1 MPEFQCSHSK
11 RILCLWFPNWPI
23 QRLVV
28 EQVELRKQRIIL
40 FRRDS
45 RRGRVVSA
53 ASPLA
58 IKGGV
63 CEGMPVSEAKSLLR
77 GSGRF
82 AIFEHDLEQDV
93 TGLETLSDSLEEF
106 SPVVGLETI
115 DSKELKRGRRP
126 NSLFLDV
133 TGLAHLFGDETQLAR
148 QLLLHCDGLGYL
160 PRIAIADT
168 VGEAWG
174 LARYAAGHHFS
185 ETRQPLVMP
194 VAKERDEVADGLM
207 RELPVESLRLDP
219 VVIDTLFQLGIENLG
234 QLLRLSRDELAMRLG
249 DVIHRRLDQFSGK
262 IEEPIVARRKPTEFV
277 AEQTLDYP
285 TSHRETIEVV
295 VARLVCRLCEQLRA
309 GQQGALEWWVR
320 LKCQRGAAI
329 EFRVNLFQ
337 PTAETAQVMPLISMQ
352 LEQAL
357 APVTRR
363 SSKKKRSVKNSRF
376 QADAGLGKQSK
387 EKVSQPIGESRVESD
402 WRTREGEVFH
412 RYTTTSVQE
421 VTVCVNS
428 HVLLVQ
434 EQRQLFD
441 ENPRLDRQALS
452 HLINR
457 LANRVGPENVVYPA
471 LLSGA
476 QPEYAYRLRPLVD
489 PSRQRR
495 RRKSK
500 PVCQSHIQAR
510 PLRLFRPPL
519 PLRTMRVVESE
530 RNGRISSQLRVGDE
544 LKVGDESKLRSEV
557 PPVLLR
563 VNDNVVLRVADSW
576 GPERIETGWWRGLTI
591 CRDYWR
597 IEIETKQHFWVY
609 RDLRSNAWF
618 LHGEF

>member
-1 MPEFQCSHSK
+1 MPEVRLSHSK

-28 EQVELRKQRIIL
+28 DQVELRKQRIIL

-45 RRGRVVSA
+45 RRGQLVSA

-82 AIFEHDLEQDV
+82 AIFEHDLQQDV
-93 TGLETLSDSLEEF
+93 AGLETLSDSLEEF

-115 DSKELKRGRRP
+115 DSQDFKRGRRP

-133 TGLAHLFGDETQLAR
+133 TGLAHLFGDEAQLAR
-148 QLLLHCDGLGYL
+148 QLLLHCDRLGYL
-160 PRIAIADT
+160 PRVAIADT

-174 LARYAAGHHFS
+174 LARYAAGHHFT

-194 VAKERDEVADGLM
+194 IAKKRDETADELI
-207 RELPVESLRLDP
+207 RQLPVESLRLDSA
-219 VVIDTLFQLGIENLG
+219 VVDTLFQLGIESLG

-249 DVIHRRLDQFSGK
+249 EVIHRRLDQFSGK
-262 IEEPIVARRKPTEFV
+262 TEEPIVARRKPTEFV
-277 AEQTLDYP
+277 AEQILDYS
-285 TSHRETIEVV
+285 TSHRETIEVI
-295 VARLVCRLCEQLRA
+295 VARLVCRLCEQLRS
-309 GQQGALEWWVR
+309 GQQGALEWRVR
-320 LKCQRGAAI
+320 LKCQKEAAI
-329 EFRVNLFQ
+329 EFQVNLFQ
-337 PTAETAQVMPLISMQ
+337 PTAETAQVMPLIAMQ

-363 SSKKKRSVKNSRF
+363 SRKKKKTVKDSRF
-376 QADAGLGKQSK
+376 QAASGLKKQSK
-387 EKVSQPIGESRVESD
+387 EKGARSTDESRDDSN
-402 WRTREGEVFH
+402 WCTRESEFFH

-421 VTVCVNS
+421 IVVSVNS
-428 HVLLVQ
+428 HVVLVQ

-457 LANRVGPENVVYPA
+457 LANRIGPENVVYPA

-476 QPEYAYRLRPLVD
+476 QPEYAYRLKPLVD

-500 PVCQSHIQAR
+500 AVRQSHIQAR

-519 PLRTMRVVESE
+519 PLRTIRILESE
-530 RNGRISSQLRVGDE
+530 KNEGIPNQLQAC
-544 LKVGDESKLRSEV
+544 DESRLSSEV

-563 VNDNVVLRVADSW
+563 VNDNAVLRVSDAW

-597 IEIETKQHFWVY
+597 VEIETKQHLWVY
-609 RDLRSNAWF
+609 RDLRSGAWF

>member
-1 MPEFQCSHSK
+1 MPEVRFSHSQ

-58 IKGGV
+58 IKEGV
-63 CEGMPVSEAKSLLR
+63 CEGMPVSEAKSLLNS
-77 GSGRF
+77 SGRF
-82 AIFEHDLEQDV
+82 TIFEHDLEQDV
-93 TGLETLSDSLEEF
+93 RGLETLSDSLEEF
-106 SPVVGLETI
+106 SPVVGLEVI
-115 DSKELKRGRRP
+115 DSREFKRGRRP

-194 VAKERDEVADGLM
+194 VAKKRDEIANGLI
-207 RELPVESLRLDP
+207 RQLPVESLRLDP
-219 VVIDTLFQLGIENLG
+219 ALIDTLFQLGIENLG

-262 IEEPIVARRKPTEFV
+262 IEEPIVARRRPTEFV
-277 AEQTLDYP
+277 AEQILDYP

-295 VARLVCRLCEQLRA
+295 VARLVCRLCEQLRV

-320 LKCQRGAAI
+320 LKGQKGAAI

-337 PTAETAQVMPLISMQ
+337 PTAETAQVMPLIAMQ

-363 SSKKKRSVKNSRF
+363 SSKKKRPVKKNRF
-376 QADAGLGKQSK
+376 QAERGVKNQAK
-387 EKVSQPIGESRVESD
+387 EKGAQAVGESGDNSSLCIRES
-402 WRTREGEVFH
+402 EVFH

-421 VTVCVNS
+421 VVVSVNS

-457 LANRVGPENVVYPA
+457 LANRVGSENVVYPA
-471 LLSGA
+471 LLAGA

-489 PSRQRR
+489 PSRQHR

-500 PVCQSHIQAR
+500 LVRQSHIQAR

-519 PLRTMRVVESE
+519 PLRTIRVVKS
-530 RNGRISSQLRVGDE
+530 GRSGGSSNQLN
-544 LKVGDESKLRSEV
+544 VGDESMLRREV
-557 PPVLLR
+557 PRVLWR
-563 VNDNVVLRVADSW
+563 VNDNTALRVADAW
-576 GPERIETGWWRGLTI
+576 GPERIETGWWRGLTV

-597 IEIETKQHFWVY
+597 IEIDTKQHFWVY

>member
-1 MPEFQCSHSK
+1 VPKVRLSHSK

-28 EQVELRKQRIIL
+28 EKVELRKQRIIL

-45 RRGRVVSA
+45 RRGQVVSA

-82 AIFEHDLEQDV
+82 TIFEHNLEQDV
-93 TGLETLSDSLEEF
+93 SGLETLSDSLEEF
-106 SPVVGLETI
+106 SPVVGLEMI
-115 DSKELKRGRRP
+115 DSQEFKRGRRP

-174 LARYAAGHHFS
+174 LARYVAGHHFS
-185 ETRQPLVMP
+185 EMRQPLVMP
-194 VAKERDEVADGLM
+194 IAKNRDEIADELI
-207 RELPVESLRLDP
+207 RQLPVESLRLDSG
-219 VVIDTLFQLGIENLG
+219 VIDTLFQLGIENLG

-277 AEQTLDYP
+277 ADQTLDYP

-295 VARLVCRLCEQLRA
+295 VARLVCRLCEQLRT

-320 LKCQRGAAI
+320 LKCQKGAAI

-337 PTAETAQVMPLISMQ
+337 PTAETAQVMPLIAMQ

-363 SSKKKRSVKNSRF
+363 SLKKKKLVKNYKIQSVSGAKK
-376 QADAGLGKQSK
+376 QAT
-387 EKVSQPIGESRVESD
+387 EKTLQLTGELRDDSNC
-402 WRTREGEVFH
+402 RTEKGEIFH
-412 RYTTTSVQE
+412 RYTITSVQE
-421 VTVCVNS
+421 VTVSVNS
-428 HVLLVQ
+428 HVVLVQ

-457 LANRVGPENVVYPA
+457 LANRVGPENIVYPA

-476 QPEYAYRLRPLVD
+476 QPEYAYRFKPLVD
-489 PSRQRR
+489 PNRQRR

-500 PVCQSHIQAR
+500 PVCQSHVQAR

-519 PLRTMRVVESE
+519 LLRTMGIVEAEKNRMPLSHV
-530 RNGRISSQLRVGDE
+530 RACG
-544 LKVGDESKLRSEV
+544 ESAVRSEV

-563 VNDNVVLRVADSW
+563 VNDNAVLRVTDVW
-576 GPERIETGWWRGLTI
+576 GPERIETGWWRGLTV

-597 IEIETKQHFWVY
+597 VEIETKQHFWIY
-609 RDLRSNAWF
+609 WDLRANAWF

>member
-1 MPEFQCSHSK
+1 MPEVRFSHSQ

-58 IKGGV
+58 IKEGV
-63 CEGMPVSEAKSLLR
+63 CEGMPVSEAKSLLNS
-77 GSGRF
+77 SGRF
-82 AIFEHDLEQDV
+82 TIFEHDLEQDV
-93 TGLETLSDSLEEF
+93 RGLETLSDSLEEF
-106 SPVVGLETI
+106 SPVVGLEVI
-115 DSKELKRGRRP
+115 DSREFKRGRRP

-194 VAKERDEVADGLM
+194 VAKKRDEIANGLI
-207 RELPVESLRLDP
+207 RQLPVESLRLDP
-219 VVIDTLFQLGIENLG
+219 ALIDTLFQLGIENLG

-262 IEEPIVARRKPTEFV
+262 IEEPIVARRRPTEFV
-277 AEQTLDYP
+277 AEQILDYP

-309 GQQGALEWWVR
+309 GQQGALEWRVR
-320 LKCQRGAAI
+320 LKCQKGAAI

-337 PTAETAQVMPLISMQ
+337 PTAETAQVMPLIAMQ

-363 SSKKKRSVKNSRF
+363 SSKKKRPVKKNRF
-376 QADAGLGKQSK
+376 QAERELKNQAK
-387 EKVSQPIGESRVESD
+387 EKGAQAVGESEDNSSLCIRES
-402 WRTREGEVFH
+402 EVFH

-421 VTVCVNS
+421 VVVSVNS

-457 LANRVGPENVVYPA
+457 LANRVGSENVVYPA
-471 LLSGA
+471 LLAGA

-489 PSRQRR
+489 PSRQHR

-500 PVCQSHIQAR
+500 LVRQSHIQAR

-519 PLRTMRVVESE
+519 PLRTIRVVKS
-530 RNGRISSQLRVGDE
+530 GRSGGSSNQLN
-544 LKVGDESKLRSEV
+544 VGDESMLRREV
-557 PPVLLR
+557 PQVLWR
-563 VNDNVVLRVADSW
+563 VNDNTALRVADAW
-576 GPERIETGWWRGLTI
+576 GPERIETGWWRGLTV

-597 IEIETKQHFWVY
+597 IEIDTKQHFWVY

>member
-1 MPEFQCSHSK
+1 MPEVRLSHSK

-45 RRGRVVSA
+45 RRGQVVSA

-82 AIFEHDLEQDV
+82 TIFEHNLEQDV
-93 TGLETLSDSLEEF
+93 SGLETLSDSLEEF
-106 SPVVGLETI
+106 SPVVGLEMI
-115 DSKELKRGRRP
+115 DSQEFKRGRRP

-185 ETRQPLVMP
+185 EMRQPLVMP
-194 VAKERDEVADGLM
+194 ITKNRDEIADELI
-207 RELPVESLRLDP
+207 RQLPVDSLRLDSG
-219 VVIDTLFQLGIENLG
+219 VIDTLFQLGIENLG
-234 QLLRLSRDELAMRLG
+234 QLLRLSRGELAMRLG
-249 DVIHRRLDQFSGK
+249 DVIHRRLDQFLGK

-320 LKCQRGAAI
+320 LKCQKGAAI

-337 PTAETAQVMPLISMQ
+337 PTAETAQVMPLIAMQ

-363 SSKKKRSVKNSRF
+363 SSKKKKLVKNSKI
-376 QADAGLGKQSK
+376 QAVSGAKKQAL
-387 EKVSQPIGESRVESD
+387 QPTSELRDDSNWCTD
-402 WRTREGEVFH
+402 EGEIFH

-421 VTVCVNS
+421 VTVSVNS
-428 HVLLVQ
+428 HVVLVQ

-457 LANRVGPENVVYPA
+457 LANRVGPENVVYPT

-476 QPEYAYRLRPLVD
+476 QPEYAYRFKPLVD
-489 PSRQRR
+489 PNRQCR

-500 PVCQSHIQAR
+500 PVCQSHVQAR

-519 PLRTMRVVESE
+519 LLRTMSIVEAE
-530 RNGRISSQLRVGDE
+530 KNRMPPSQLRACG
-544 LKVGDESKLRSEV
+544 ESTVRSEV
-557 PPVLLR
+557 PPILLR
-563 VNDNVVLRVADSW
+563 VNDNAVLRVTDVW

-597 IEIETKQHFWVY
+597 VEIETKQQFWIY
-609 RDLRSNAWF
+609 RDLRANTWF

>member
-1 MPEFQCSHSK
+1 MSEVQVSHSK

-28 EQVELRKQRIIL
+28 DQVELRKQRVIL

-45 RRGRVVSA
+45 RRGQVVSA

-77 GSGRF
+77 GSGKF

-93 TGLETLSDSLEEF
+93 TGLEALSDSLEEF
-106 SPVVGLETI
+106 SPVVGLEAI
-115 DSKELKRGRRP
+115 DPREFKRGRRP

-194 VAKERDEVADGLM
+194 ISENRDEVAGDLI
-207 RELPVESLRLDP
+207 RQLPVESLRLDSA
-219 VVIDTLFQLGIENLG
+219 VIDTLFQLGIENLG
-234 QLLRLSRDELAMRLG
+234 QLLRLSRNELAMRLG
-249 DVIHRRLDQFSGK
+249 HTIHRRLDQFSGK
-262 IEEPIVARRKPTEFV
+262 IEEPIVARRKPTEFA
-277 AEQTLDYP
+277 AEQILDYP

-295 VARLVCRLCEQLRA
+295 VARLVCRLCEQMRA
-309 GQQGALEWWVR
+309 GQQGALEWRVR
-320 LKCQRGAAI
+320 LKCQRGVAI
-329 EFRVNLFQ
+329 EFQVNLFQ
-337 PTAETAQVMPLISMQ
+337 PTAETAQVMPLMAMQ

-363 SSKKKRSVKNSRF
+363 SSKKKKSVKASRF
-376 QADAGLGKQSK
+376 QVASGSKKHSK
-387 EKVSQPIGESRVESD
+387 EKEPRPTGGLLEDSN
-402 WRTREGEVFH
+402 WNTRESEAFY
-412 RYTTTSVQE
+412 RYTTTSIQE
-421 VTVCVNS
+421 VMVSVNS
-428 HVLLVQ
+428 HVVLVQ

-457 LANRVGPENVVYPA
+457 LANRVGSENVVYPT

-476 QPEYAYRLRPLVD
+476 QPEYAYRLKPLVD
-489 PSRQRR
+489 PNRQHR
-495 RRKSK
+495 RRKAK
-500 PVCQSHIQAR
+500 PLRQSHMQAR

-519 PLRTMRVVESE
+519 PLRTMNVVEAKQNRGFLGQAEHRDDSE
-530 RNGRISSQLRVGDE
+530 MCSGGLPI
-544 LKVGDESKLRSEV
+544 
-557 PPVLLR
+557 LLR
-563 VNDNVVLRVADSW
+563 VNDSSVFRVTDAW
-576 GPERIETGWWRGLTI
+576 GPERIETGWWRGLTV

-597 IEIETKQHFWVY
+597 VEIETQQHFWVY
-609 RDLRSNAWF
+609 RDLRTGAWF

>member
-1 MPEFQCSHSK
+1 MELVPKVRSPQSK

-28 EQVELRKQRIIL
+28 DQVELRKQRIIL

-45 RRGRVVSA
+45 RRGQVVSA

-82 AIFEHDLEQDV
+82 AIFEHDWEQDV

-115 DSKELKRGRRP
+115 DSKEFKRGRRP

-194 VAKERDEVADGLM
+194 ISKNRDEIADDLI
-207 RELPVESLRLDP
+207 RQLPVESLRLDS

-277 AEQTLDYP
+277 AEQILDYP

-295 VARLVCRLCEQLRA
+295 VGRLVCRLCEQLRA
-309 GQQGALEWWVR
+309 GQQGALEWWLR
-320 LKCQRGAAI
+320 LKCQKGAAI
-329 EFRVNLFQ
+329 EFQVNLFQ
-337 PTAETAQVMPLISMQ
+337 PTAETAQVMPLIAMQ

-363 SSKKKRSVKNSRF
+363 SSKKKKPGKNSKF
-376 QADAGLGKQSK
+376 KAVSGTKKQSK
-387 EKVSQPIGESRVESD
+387 EKGLQSVGELRDDSN
-402 WRTREGEVFH
+402 WRTGEGEDFH

-421 VTVCVNS
+421 VTVSVNS
-428 HVLLVQ
+428 HVVLVQ

-489 PSRQRR
+489 PNRQRR

-500 PVCQSHIQAR
+500 PVRQSHMQAR

-519 PLRTMRVVESE
+519 PLRTMSVVEAE
-530 RNGRISSQLRVGDE
+530 KNRISLGQL
-544 LKVGDESKLRSEV
+544 KICDESKVCSGV

-563 VNDNVVLRVADSW
+563 VNDNAVFRVTDGW

-597 IEIETKQHFWVY
+597 VEIETKQHFWIY
-609 RDLRSNAWF
+609 RDLRTNAWF

>member
-1 MPEFQCSHSK
+1 MPKVRLSHSK

-28 EQVELRKQRIIL
+28 EKVELRKQRIIL

-45 RRGRVVSA
+45 RRGQVVSA

-82 AIFEHDLEQDV
+82 TIFEHNLEQDV
-93 TGLETLSDSLEEF
+93 SGLETLSDSLEEF
-106 SPVVGLETI
+106 SPVVGLEMI
-115 DSKELKRGRRP
+115 DSQEFKRGRRP

-174 LARYAAGHHFS
+174 LARYVAGHHFS
-185 ETRQPLVMP
+185 EMRQPLVMP
-194 VAKERDEVADGLM
+194 IAKNRDEIADELI
-207 RELPVESLRLDP
+207 RQLPVESLRLDSG
-219 VVIDTLFQLGIENLG
+219 VIDTLFQLGIENLG

-249 DVIHRRLDQFSGK
+249 DVIHRRLDQFSGE
-262 IEEPIVARRKPTEFV
+262 IEEPIVARRKPTEFA

-295 VARLVCRLCEQLRA
+295 VARLVCRLCEQLRN

-320 LKCQRGAAI
+320 LKCQKGAAI

-337 PTAETAQVMPLISMQ
+337 PTAETAQVMPLIAMQ

-357 APVTRR
+357 APMTRR
-363 SSKKKRSVKNSRF
+363 SSKKKKLVKNSKI
-376 QADAGLGKQSK
+376 QAVSGAKKQALEPTNELRDDSNWFT
-387 EKVSQPIGESRVESD
+387 E
-402 WRTREGEVFH
+402 EGEIFH

-421 VTVCVNS
+421 VTVSVNS
-428 HVLLVQ
+428 HVVLVQ

-457 LANRVGPENVVYPA
+457 LANRLGPENVVYPT

-476 QPEYAYRLRPLVD
+476 QPEYAYRFKPLVD
-489 PSRQRR
+489 PNRQCR

-500 PVCQSHIQAR
+500 PVCQSHVQAR

-519 PLRTMRVVESE
+519 LLRTMSIVETEKNRMSP
-530 RNGRISSQLRVGDE
+530 SQLRACG
-544 LKVGDESKLRSEV
+544 ESMVRSEV
-557 PPVLLR
+557 PPILLR
-563 VNDNVVLRVADSW
+563 VNDNTVLRVTDVW

-597 IEIETKQHFWVY
+597 VEIETKQQFWIY
-609 RDLRSNAWF
+609 RDLRVNTWF

>member
-1 MPEFQCSHSK
+1 MPKVRLSHSK

-28 EQVELRKQRIIL
+28 EKVELRKQRIIL

-45 RRGRVVSA
+45 RRGQVVSA

-77 GSGRF
+77 SSGRF
-82 AIFEHDLEQDV
+82 TIFEHNLEQDV
-93 TGLETLSDSLEEF
+93 SGLETLSDSLEEF
-106 SPVVGLETI
+106 SPVVGLEMI
-115 DSKELKRGRRP
+115 DSQEFKRGRRP

-174 LARYAAGHHFS
+174 LARYAAGHYFS
-185 ETRQPLVMP
+185 EMRQPLVMP
-194 VAKERDEVADGLM
+194 ITKNRDEIADELI
-207 RELPVESLRLDP
+207 RQLPVESLRLDSG
-219 VVIDTLFQLGIENLG
+219 VIDTLFQLGIENLG

-295 VARLVCRLCEQLRA
+295 VARLVCRLCEQLRN

-320 LKCQRGAAI
+320 LKCQKGAAI

-337 PTAETAQVMPLISMQ
+337 PTAETAQVMPLIAMQ

-363 SSKKKRSVKNSRF
+363 SSKKKKLVKNSKI
-376 QADAGLGKQSK
+376 QAVLGAKKQAL
-387 EKVSQPIGESRVESD
+387 QPTSELRDDSNWFTE
-402 WRTREGEVFH
+402 EGEIFH

-421 VTVCVNS
+421 VTVSVNS
-428 HVLLVQ
+428 HVVLVQ
-434 EQRQLFD
+434 EQRRLFD

-457 LANRVGPENVVYPA
+457 LANRLGPENVVYPT

-476 QPEYAYRLRPLVD
+476 QPEYAYRLKPLVD
-489 PSRQRR
+489 PNRQCR

-500 PVCQSHIQAR
+500 PVCQSHVQAR

-519 PLRTMRVVESE
+519 LLRTMSIVEAEKNRMSP
-530 RNGRISSQLRVGDE
+530 SQLRACR
-544 LKVGDESKLRSEV
+544 ESMVRSEV
-557 PPVLLR
+557 PPILLR
-563 VNDNVVLRVADSW
+563 VNDNAVLRVTDVW

-597 IEIETKQHFWVY
+597 VEIETKQQFWIY
-609 RDLRSNAWF
+609 RDLRANTWF